1 VFKREVGLSSARFGA
16 SVVCGSLQ
24 IWIVVVHILN
34 NQTRTTKWGGP
45 PAWEEWG
52 VWLVI
57 VNNQHFY
64 NDSTAPTEPGPPHYQ
79 GFTVTLGMSP
89 LDEWSARR
97 RDFYLIYLT
106 SHNTHNSQTSM
117 PTTGFEPVIPA
128 SERPQTHALDRASSW
143 IGNNQHITTCY
154 VRRGCV
160 NGIIN
165 LWVP

>member
-1 VFKREVGLSSARFGA
+1 MCKREVGLSSVRFGA
-16 SVVCGSLQ
+16 PVVCGNHQ
-24 IWIVVVHILN
+24 IWIIVVHISN
-34 NQTRTTKWGGP
+34 KQPRTTKWGGP

-52 VWLVI
+52 VLTCDCK
-57 VNNQHFY
+57 QPTFFY
-64 NDSTAPTEPGPPHYQ
+64 NGSTSPSEPGPPHYRS
-79 GFTVTLGMSP
+79 FAITLGMSP

-97 RDFYLIYLT
+97 RDLYLT

-117 PTTGFEPVIPA
+117 PTAGFEPVIPA
-128 SERPQTHALDRASSW
+128 SERPQAHALDRACSW